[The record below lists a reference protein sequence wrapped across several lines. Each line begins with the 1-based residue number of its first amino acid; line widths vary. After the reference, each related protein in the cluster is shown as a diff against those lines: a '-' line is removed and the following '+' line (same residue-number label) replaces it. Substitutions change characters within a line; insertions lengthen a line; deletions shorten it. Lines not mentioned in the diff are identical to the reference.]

1 VRILETALSSHS
13 RPSFCNAG
21 HSPTG
26 PAYGILSGASQA
38 SRAADE
44 VIEYGTRT
52 SDIGTFRT
60 SIFQRTSALRR
71 FCCKSLFVSPI
82 TNFPGCSCG
91 DRILMWGTT
100 SFCDELT
107 GDFDGAFEVT
117 SIDGCRL
124 LCRLAE
130 I

>member
-1 VRILETALSSHS
+1 ML
-13 RPSFCNAG
+13 F
-21 HSPTG
+21 
-26 PAYGILSGASQA
+26 
-38 SRAADE
+38 
-44 VIEYGTRT
+44 
-52 SDIGTFRT
+52 
-60 SIFQRTSALRR
+60 SAVHESVVGR

-82 TNFPGCSCG
+82 TNFPGCRRG

-107 GDFDGAFEVT
+107 GDFGGAFEVT